1 MTNKNIQWWKIA
13 LLALGVL
20 MIAGAVTYTLVTRT
34 SAATASQAAN
44 LSKTA
49 KTAGFVASDMDGELN
64 WVKNLNTKFES
75 NDFVIVILPGNDD
88 VTRKVEQLVESTCE
102 KIRQDRTSIEFM
114 TLSPAD
120 PEFPLTLD
128 RLAIH
133 KLPAILIMA
142 PAGKQQIIKSDI
154 TESKIL
160 EAYLSLQGTCV
171 PGTSGCCS
179 K

>member
-13 LLALGVL
+13 LCILGVL

-49 KTAGFVASDMDGELN
+49 KTAGFVTSDMDGELN

-88 VTRKVEQLVESTCE
+88 LTRKVDQLVKSACE
-102 KIRQDRTSIEFM
+102 KIRQDRTRIEVM
-114 TLSPAD
+114 TLSSTD
-120 PEFPLTLD
+120 SEFQPSLD
-128 RLAIH
+128 RLAIQR
-133 KLPAILIMA
+133 LPAILIIA
-142 PAGKQQIIKSDI
+142 PTGQGETIKGDI
-154 TESKIL
+154 TETKIL
-160 EAYLSLQGTCV
+160 QAYLSLQKACV
-171 PGTSGCCS
+171 PGASGCCP